1 VNEGIIKFEFKKPD
15 NEPPY
20 RAILKNN
27 NTVRIGKAENSHI
40 KLNNQSISSY
50 HAQIKYEE
58 GRFLMY
64 DCNTR
69 TGTWL
74 RLSSKGV
81 RSADRKLSKLDIV
94 RISSKKTFLIQDVT
108 ERIEFACCSEAN
120 KWKYETH

>member
-1 VNEGIIKFEFKKPD
+1 VNEGIIKFEFKKPE

-40 KLNNQSISSY
+40 KLSNQSISSY
-50 HAQIKYEE
+50 HAQIKYEQ

-74 RLSSKGV
+74 RLSGKGL
-81 RSADRKLSKLDIV
+81 RSADRRLSKLDII
-94 RISSKKTFLIQDVT
+94 RISSKKTFLIQDLT
-108 ERIEFACCSEAN
+108 EGIEFASCCDPN
-120 KWKYETH
+120 RWKYEQ